1 MSLRRKILYT
11 IAACLAMCAVLALFA
26 GWYIGLHDLGINF
39 DFDPARLAASETRMW
54 QYYYARDGESM
65 ALEMISLLREQFGA
79 SLKTAYGI
87 VEPMAR
93 GTMAFGRGQHDV
105 LPYLEQSYERLAEAC
120 DRPWN
125 ARELAEAEL
134 AWWVARRTP
143 GQDSAEQVGAKIAH
157 LYALMYGETNAAI
170 ERAGLLRAQA
180 AALRDTGRRN
190 ADWLGVER
198 LLRDSYTALR
208 DGIRAG
214 R

>member
-1 MSLRRKILYT
+1 MSLRRKIVYAVAVCFAVC
-11 IAACLAMCAVLALFA
+11 AAVALIA

-54 QYYYARDGESM
+54 KCYYARDGEGM
-65 ALEMISLLREQFGA
+65 ALEMIASLREQFGA

-93 GTMAFGRGQHDV
+93 GTMAFSRGRRDV
-105 LPYLEQSYERLAEAC
+105 LPYLETSYERLAEAC
-120 DRPWN
+120 GRPWN
-125 ARELAEAEL
+125 GRELAEAEL

-143 GQDSAEQVGAKIAH
+143 GEDSAGQVGAETAH
-157 LYALMYGETNAAI
+157 VYSLMYGETNVQI

-180 AALRDTGRRN
+180 AALRDAGGRD
-190 ADWLGVER
+190 ADWAGVER
-198 LLRDSYTALR
+198 LLVDSYTALR
-208 DGIRAG
+208 EGIQAG